1 MESGQLKIVGVD
13 VGVVEV
19 VEDVVAVIEDVVELE
34 LEVLVDAADVEEV
47 VVLFAVWSLK
57 SVRPLSPPQ
66 TSVWLPAQG

>member
-19 VEDVVAVIEDVVELE
+19 VDDVVAVAEDVVELE
-34 LEVLVDAADVEEV
+34 LEVLADVAEVEEV
-47 VVLFAVWSLK
+47 VVLFAFWSLK